1 MDWIL
6 PVAKHDT
13 ARGAMS
19 LAILDRGSTAG
30 AVSPEA
36 VRGGMQVNIRAH
48 KRPHINAGRHHACTA
63 FAGSAPW
70 TGDTV
75 VGGASIG
82 VCVVRTQIARAPLV
96 STAKARG
103 TNCTRQQQQQQLQ

>member
-1 MDWIL
+1 
-6 PVAKHDT
+6 
-13 ARGAMS
+13 

-48 KRPHINAGRHHACTA
+48 KRPHINAGRHHACTPL
-63 FAGSAPW
+63 AGSASW
-70 TGDTV
+70 TRDTV

-82 VCVVRTQIARAPLV
+82 VGVVRTYIASASLV
-96 STAKARG
+96 STTKARG
-103 TNCTRQQQQQQLQ
+103 ANCTWQQQQQQLQ